1 MTSKKPKA
9 AQQKRLVKTGIEGF
23 DKLVGGGLPAGKC
36 VLLSGTPG
44 TGKTIFSLQYLYKGA
59 KEHGEKGLYISF
71 EESVSNLKSQ
81 AKAFGWDLEA
91 MEKKGLMRLLS
102 FPIKDL
108 TEETA
113 QEIIKYAKNEKVSR
127 LVIDSLSALA
137 INVPAT
143 QVSLTSITHLYV
155 QRFIYGF
162 INDLRSL
169 PDTTTLLVSQST
181 DGKLSSDG
189 VSEYVADGILHLKY
203 ETMGADYSRHL
214 TVRKMRETKN
224 DEDIH
229 PVEIGREGVVI
240 HSYED

>member
-1 MTSKKPKA
+1 MTTKKRNA

-23 DKLVGGGLPAGKC
+23 DKLVGGGLPSGKC

-44 TGKTIFSLQYLYKGA
+44 TGKTIFSLQYLYNGA
-59 KEHGEKGLYISF
+59 KEHGEKGLYVTF
-71 EESVSNLKSQ
+71 EESASNLKSQ
-81 AKAFGWDLEA
+81 ARAFGWDIDA
-91 MEKKGLMRLLS
+91 MEKKGLLRLLS
-102 FPIKDL
+102 FPVNDL

-113 QEIIKYAKNEKVSR
+113 KEIIKYAKAEKVTR

-189 VSEYVADGILHLKY
+189 VSEYVADGILYIKY
-203 ETMGADYSRHL
+203 ETWGGQYSRTL
-214 TVRKMRETKN
+214 LVRKMRECAN
-224 DEDIH
+224 DADIH
-229 PVEIGREGVVI
+229 PLEISLKGIVI
-240 HSYED
+240 HDLE